1 MAKKNNAILYIGAAA
16 IAVYIF
22 KDKLFGAKAADESTE
37 VTKQDAK
44 DADQVIDAT
53 APGSSVTQAI
63 ATAKEIAQ
71 GFKDVKVLIK
81 TPRGKKDIVLSKG
94 KKKRMAR
101 RAARKVKGRKSKSK
115 KAQIIIEPTQSS
127 FSPFPT
133 TPSYLSP
140 TTPAYQSDSM
150 FFSPTR

>member
-1 MAKKNNAILYIGAAA
+1 MAKQNTLLYVGAAA
-16 IAVYIF
+16 LAFFLF
-22 KDKLFGAKAADESTE
+22 KDKLMGGKTADEESE
-37 VTKQDAK
+37 VSPADAK
-44 DADQVIDAT
+44 DADQVVDAS

-81 TPRGKKDIVLSKG
+81 TPKGTKDIVYSKG
-94 KKKRMAR
+94 KKRRMAR
-101 RAARKVKGRKSKSK
+101 KVTRKAKRAKKHGK